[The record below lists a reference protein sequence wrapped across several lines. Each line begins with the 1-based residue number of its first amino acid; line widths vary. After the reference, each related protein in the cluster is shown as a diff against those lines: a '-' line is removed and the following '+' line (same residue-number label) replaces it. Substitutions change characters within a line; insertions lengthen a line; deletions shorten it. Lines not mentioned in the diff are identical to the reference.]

1 MYQLIK
7 GDINYKCDWPARCIP
22 FSVQQPL
29 LKPLQNTQSSL
40 SEGDEK
46 LPVPNSARAARFQWG
61 EQILLHGQRV
71 FLSFGFAGGLLDPSH
86 IPISQLGGVRELRA
100 TGTGNLCAAG
110 DGATHTLCQNH
121 TPHSARQGMAKLC
134 SIFLLPETIAW
145 PSWWLVQSSQGL
157 KPYFNICLPF
167 AGLFFFFLNYY

>member
-1 MYQLIK
+1 MYPVF
-7 GDINYKCDWPARCIP
+7 CPAASAKTITKHTKLFIWGRWEAPCAK
-22 FSVQQPL
+22 FCSSSEVSVGWADP
-29 LKPLQNTQSSL
+29 PAWA
-40 SEGDEK
+40 EG
-46 LPVPNSARAARFQWG
+46 
-61 EQILLHGQRV
+61 

-100 TGTGNLCAAG
+100 TGTGNLCAPG

-167 AGLFFFFLNYY
+167 AGLFFFFFKLLLDIWEPDLCGR